1 MHIKKQLAYEVKRL
15 GIFKELAY
23 AIKKK
28 DPPKTR
34 YMKEVFLDTF
44 RRSMGIVKLGCTAAG
59 IARRTF
65 YLWYETDAEFRREID
80 TIRREQ
86 MGDVEDRLF
95 LAIANNEP
103 WAIRLFLTHVHPK
116 YRPKVEQ
123 YNVQPQKTLE
133 DVLNEYHRQNDRK
146 TENTVKDI
154 STESLSNIEN
164 QE

>member
-1 MHIKKQLAYEVKRL
+1 MHIKKQLAYKVKYL
-15 GIFKELAY
+15 GVFKELTY

-28 DPPKTR
+28 DPPRTR

-65 YLWYETDAEFRREID
+65 YLWYETDPEFRREID

-116 YRPKVEQ
+116 YRPKMEQ
-123 YNVQPQKTLE
+123 YNIPPQKTLE
-133 DVLNEYHRQNDRK
+133 DILSEYRKNKKDNIQNIG
-146 TENTVKDI
+146 TEALLDVK
-154 STESLSNIEN
+154 N
-164 QE
+164 QEEYT